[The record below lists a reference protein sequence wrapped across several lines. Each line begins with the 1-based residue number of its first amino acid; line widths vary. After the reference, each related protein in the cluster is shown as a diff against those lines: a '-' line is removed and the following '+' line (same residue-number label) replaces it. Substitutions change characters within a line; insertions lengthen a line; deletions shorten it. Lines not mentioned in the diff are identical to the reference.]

1 MSCIINI
8 LEIKKKKKKKKK
20 DANSEAVTHLR
31 RKIYVKIFSNS
42 NPLKVFTK
50 NCKNLQKYGKTKFYF
65 SVKFINNIFDNF
77 NDICYCFLLS
87 GAVIESHTEK

>member
-1 MSCIINI
+1 M
-8 LEIKKKKKKKKK
+8 
-20 DANSEAVTHLR
+20 NSEAVTHLR
-31 RKIYVKIFSNS
+31 RKIYVKIFSS
-42 NPLKVFTK
+42 LNPLKVFTK

-87 GAVIESHTEK
+87 GAVVDSHTEK